1 MNWLYYLLEANL
13 YMIIFYGFYRLFLHK
28 ETFYV
33 LNRYYLVLSSFIA
46 FLIPFLQLGFLSENI
61 TAIEGPV
68 YQQIQVE
75 QHLLNTENILLF
87 LYALIVLIFI
97 SKIAWGFRHIFK
109 LLEKPNKKIENG
121 ITIIELKNT
130 KTAFSFFN
138 MLFIDPELPQ
148 KDTILRHE
156 MAHIHQKHS
165 FDILFFEL
173 IRSLSWFNPIAHFLK
188 NDIKLIH
195 EYLADEETTNKGIEK
210 YEYAIFLIQNSYG
223 EQNFQLTNQI
233 FNTSIL
239 KRRISMLNQKKSA
252 KWARLRLLLT
262 IPLAGGMI
270 CISTMAFTKD
280 YGVVDLLPKN
290 QTGLDI
296 KLQDTVKR
304 PKAKEIVIAEPVQEV
319 KKVKRVRFAPPT
331 PPPPPIEPPV
341 VKSLKGMKFPPPL
354 PVPPAPK
361 SKSAKKPM
369 KGLAPPP
376 PPIEPKPAKG
386 EVLEIRLSPPPPPV
400 EPAPAKK
407 KYDKD
412 DVIYG
417 DPTPSEKTSG
427 RIKDAVTKEIRNA
440 RSKVASAN

>member
-13 YMIIFYGFYRLFLHK
+13 YLVLFYGFYRMVLQK
-28 ETFYV
+28 ETFYI
-33 LNRYYLVLSSFIA
+33 LNRYYLIISSLVAFI
-46 FLIPFLQLGFLSENI
+46 IPFLQVGFLSKEI
-61 TAIEGPV
+61 IVVEESV
-68 YQQIQVE
+68 YQQIKVE
-75 QHLLNTENILLF
+75 QPLLNTENILLF
-87 LYALIVLIFI
+87 LYALVVLMFI
-97 SKIAWGFRHIFK
+97 SKIALGFRHIFK
-109 LLEKPNKKIENG
+109 LLKKQNKKVENG
-121 ITIIELKNT
+121 ITIIELTNT

-173 IRSLSWFNPIAHFLK
+173 IRSLSWFNPIAHLLK

-195 EYLADEETTNKGIEK
+195 EYLADEETTNNGIEK
-210 YEYAIFLIQNSYG
+210 YEYALFLIQNSYG
-223 EQNFQLTNQI
+223 EQNLQLTNQI

-252 KWARLRLLLT
+252 KWARLRLLLA
-262 IPLAGGMI
+262 IPLAGGLI

-280 YGVVDLLPKN
+280 YGVVDLFPNKYEVLN
-290 QTGLDI
+290 IQ
-296 KLQDTVKR
+296 LQDTVKK

-319 KKVKRVRFAPPT
+319 KKVKRVRFATPT

-341 VKSLKGMKFPPPL
+341 AKSLKGMKFPPPP

-361 SKSAKKPM
+361 SKNVKKTM
-369 KGLAPPP
+369 
-376 PPIEPKPAKG
+376 
-386 EVLEIRLSPPPPPV
+386 SNNTPPPPPV

-417 DPTPSEKTSG
+417 DPTPTAKISG
-427 RIKDAVTKEIRNA
+427 RIKDAITKEIRDA
-440 RSKVASAN
+440 RSKVASTN